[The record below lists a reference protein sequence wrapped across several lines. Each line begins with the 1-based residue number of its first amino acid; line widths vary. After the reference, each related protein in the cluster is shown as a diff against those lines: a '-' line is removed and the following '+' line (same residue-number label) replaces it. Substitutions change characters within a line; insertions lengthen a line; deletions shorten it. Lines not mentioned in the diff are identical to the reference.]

1 VAPLIIKQNEH
12 EPHKGVPSEHSNQNQ
27 NNQSKVKDKIIEKS
41 EVPKTFEE
49 IMEDIRKAFEI
60 KHSNEYLGKFILI

>member
-12 EPHKGVPSEHSNQNQ
+12 ELRKEGIPLGHTTQNQ
-27 NNQSKVKDKIIEKS
+27 NNQSKGKDKIIEKS

-60 KHSNEYLGKFILI
+60 KHSNEYLGKLI